1 MYQLLLVF
9 NLVCAVLLVIAVL
22 MQQGRGAEMGSSF
35 GRGASGALVGS
46 VGSANFVSR
55 ATSLLAT
62 GFFASALAM
71 AIIGKEDITE
81 RVLEG
86 IEDAGEVVPA
96 APTDADAG
104 DPVPDPEEQG
114 PAADDEVPAVDP
126 R

>member
-9 NLVCAVLLVIAVL
+9 NLACALLLVIAVL

-35 GRGASGALVGS
+35 GRGASGALVGTT
-46 VGSANFVSR
+46 GSANFVSR

-71 AIIGKEDITE
+71 AIIGQKDVTE

-86 IEDAGEVVPA
+86 IGDSGEVVPA
-96 APTDADAG
+96 IPEVEADAG
-104 DPVPDPEEQG
+104 VPEQLTDNEVPVP
-114 PAADDEVPAVDP
+114 VDP
-126 R
+126 

>member
-9 NLVCAVLLVIAVL
+9 NLACAVLLVIAVL

-35 GRGASGALVGS
+35 GRGSSGALVGS

-71 AIIGKEDITE
+71 AIVGKDDISE

-86 IEDAGEVVPA
+86 IEEIGGTTLPAAADAGEQA
-96 APTDADAG
+96 SDAQ
-104 DPVPDPEEQG
+104 E

-126 R
+126 

>member
-9 NLVCAVLLVIAVL
+9 NLGCAVLMVVAVL

-35 GRGASGALVGS
+35 GRGASGALVGAS
-46 VGSANFVSR
+46 GSANFVSR

-71 AIIGKEDITE
+71 AIIGKDDVAG

-86 IEDAGEVVPA
+86 IDAVGEEVVPA
-96 APTDADAG
+96 
-104 DPVPDPEEQG
+104 VPDVADVGEAEAVEAAE
-114 PAADDEVPAVDP
+114 PAAGGEIPVIDQ
-126 R
+126 